1 MQDKEAIKELEKLN
15 FYVDEVAR
23 VTYHSNG
30 KIKSMEGVK
39 NFKFLG
45 DERSKT
51 NQDRTRQDKLAK
63 QKRRTAYESEKRG
76 IPQPFGKVYWLLKLW
91 ELKEK
96 LSNRKKEL
104 KILLKNQGNFFLK
117 HILTTLKTV

>member
-1 MQDKEAIKELEKLN
+1 MNI
-15 FYVDEVAR
+15 YVDEVAR

-51 NQDRTRQDKLAK
+51 KLA
-63 QKRRTAYESEKRG
+63 QTKRRTAYESEKRG